1 METKE
6 FKFEADISLEEW
18 QIEDLERQ
26 IQEETEKRYG
36 ENCQIKDYGF
46 SINVVVKV
54 LTEKKK
60 RSKSNKRSL
69 ISKIAKAHGVSEEY
83 VANNFREFAQE
94 M

>member
-26 IQEETEKRYG
+26 IQEETEKIYG
-36 ENCQIKDYGF
+36 KNCEIKDYGF

-54 LTEKKK
+54 STEKK
-60 RSKSNKRSL
+60 SVDSP
-69 ISKIAKAHGVSEEY
+69 
-83 VANNFREFAQE
+83 
-94 M
+94 